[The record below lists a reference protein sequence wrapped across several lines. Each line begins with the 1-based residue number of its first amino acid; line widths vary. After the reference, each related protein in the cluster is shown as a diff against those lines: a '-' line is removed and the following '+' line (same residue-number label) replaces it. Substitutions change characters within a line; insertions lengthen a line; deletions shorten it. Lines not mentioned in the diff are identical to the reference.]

1 MLRSELAAIQR
12 RGALPRKMIGAARAA
27 VVGAVMTMQRASEWG
42 YEVTN
47 CCPLCGQP
55 GDTLFHRVY
64 RCPATCELVKAV
76 ARLILERGHGGFG

>member
-12 RGALPRKMIGAARAA
+12 RGALPSKMIGAARVAA
-27 VVGAVMTMQRASEWG
+27 VGAVMTMQRASDCG

-64 RCPATCELVKAV
+64 RCPATRELVKAV
-76 ARLILERGHGGFG
+76 VPGWFWRDHWGFG